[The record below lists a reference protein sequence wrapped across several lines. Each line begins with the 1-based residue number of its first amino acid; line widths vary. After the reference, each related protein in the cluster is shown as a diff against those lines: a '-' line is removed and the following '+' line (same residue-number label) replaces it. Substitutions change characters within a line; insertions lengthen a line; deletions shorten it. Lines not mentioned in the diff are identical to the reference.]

1 MAFPTWRVLSTMT
14 RWQNPTMHDSHGPV
28 PKQAPQKGSTS
39 IVVMLSFPFLR
50 VSIPDSKQLKPP
62 AAKFPRLS
70 LLVSAF
76 EHIEQAAI
84 QIGESRLLLKFLL
97 SIIHFHSLL
106 RQICCGKTRG
116 FLAEIMMILK
126 IHSIPKFSIS
136 FNFNLQFSIVFHQF
150 TICQPPFFFCGLP
163 SSKAGRPHW
172 PSAQRFA
179 TASAMGVAAIRG
191 DFHGTGITMRVLW
204 DLNQILSL

>member
-1 MAFPTWRVLSTMT
+1 MERKLLSQPEMT
-14 RWQNPTMHDSHGPV
+14 HWQNPTMHDSHGPV

-62 AAKFPRLS
+62 AATFPRLS

-76 EHIEQAAI
+76 EHIDQAAI

-97 SIIHFHSLL
+97 WITHFHSLL

-126 IHSIPKFSIS
+126 VHSIPKFSIS
-136 FNFNLQFSIVFHQF
+136 FNFNLQFSIV
-150 TICQPPFFFCGLP
+150 PFFSVAF
-163 SSKAGRPHW
+163 AGRPHW

-204 DLNQILSL
+204 DFNQNLTL